1 MLRRVDM
8 RGQERKAAKAQG
20 GRAAGAGYAFPT
32 GPRLFRR
39 RLFSHWREQ
48 TAIIRT
54 AVDWTVLL
62 YLIIPG
68 GLLGGRFYYGYW
80 SGEMPG
86 WVSVIPFLFIL
97 LVLAIL
103 LLTGGMVLLLQEG
116 DLLFLRQR
124 QNWIGSILLRGTIY
138 SLTVTALKI
147 AAVYAVLLP
156 FIIRGY
162 GLSPAAAGALLLL
175 SVTAG
180 WSIKLLGHIVRVQ
193 RQGFRRWLW
202 LLPAVTVPSGL
213 YVWLA
218 SQWQNSPL
226 LLLAA
231 AAVYAGVTAWALRYR
246 LRLRGTFLSDVRED
260 YKQRMRIAGLLLRG
274 VLDKPRPTR
283 YKPWIFRR
291 SQPLLSSKRPEGRFA
306 AAGLKALVRNPA
318 HLKLYLSFTGVSM
331 TALLISPA
339 FLKWILLA
347 VLALLMCYWLS
358 SFWLLFAGD
367 DYIGILPF
375 SKVQKAEAGAKAMQ
389 IMAVPYTVL
398 CSAAVCVPLYGWWGL
413 LLFAPLGYGIGTFIA
428 RIYTTIRLTEH

>member
-1 MLRRVDM
+1 M
-8 RGQERKAAKAQG
+8 AAKHHE
-20 GRAAGAGYAFPT
+20 GRAGGTGYAFPT
-32 GPRLFRR
+32 GPCLFRR

-68 GLLGGRFYYGYW
+68 GLLGGRFYYGFW

-86 WVSVIPFLFIL
+86 WVSVIPFIL
-97 LVLAIL
+97 IPLALAVL

-124 QNWIGSILLRGTIY
+124 QNWIRSILLRGVIY

-162 GLSPAAAGALLLL
+162 GLSPSAAGALLLL
-175 SVTAG
+175 TVAAG

-193 RQGFRRWLW
+193 LQGFRRWLW
-202 LLPAVTVPSGL
+202 LLPAATVPSGL

-218 SQWQNSPL
+218 LQWKDKPL

-231 AAVYAGVTAWALRYR
+231 AALYTAVTVWTLRYR
-246 LRLRGTFLSDVRED
+246 LLLQGTFLSDVRED

-291 SQPLLSSKRPEGRFA
+291 SQPLLSSRQPEGRFT
-306 AAGLKALVRNPA
+306 AAGIKALVRNPG
-318 HLKLYLSFTGVSM
+318 HLKLYLSFTGVST
-331 TALLISPA
+331 TALLIAPA

-347 VLALLMCYWLS
+347 VLTLLMCYWLS

-375 SKVQKAEAGAKAMQ
+375 SKKQKAEAGSKAMQ
-389 IMAVPYTVL
+389 IMAVPYAVL
-398 CSAAVCVPLYGWWGL
+398 CSAAVCIPLYGWWGL
-413 LLFAPLGYGIGTFIA
+413 LLFAPLGYGIGSFVA
-428 RIYTTIRLTEH
+428 RMYSTIRLTEH